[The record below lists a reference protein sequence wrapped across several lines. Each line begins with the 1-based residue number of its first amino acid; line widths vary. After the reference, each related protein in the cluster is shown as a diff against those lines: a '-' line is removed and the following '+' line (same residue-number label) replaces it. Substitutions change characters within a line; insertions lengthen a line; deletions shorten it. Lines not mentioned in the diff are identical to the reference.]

1 MFPVMLDLRGR
12 LAVVVGG
19 GAVGRRKVAALRA
32 AGARVRVVCLEERP
46 DTVPLAPVISKPDA
60 QARGPVPL
68 ACASGLERDNGTE
81 KQEVEWLSTPYEPV
95 HLDGAAIVFAAAT
108 PEVNREVVRDART
121 RGIWV
126 ADAAEPT
133 AGDFHTPAVLRRG
146 DLVVAV
152 STSGA
157 SPLLA
162 ARIRDRLDATLEPEY
177 ADWVALLAE
186 LRPEVLAVEPSRR
199 RAVFD
204 RLCEEGWLERLRGE
218 GVDEVRRAMRAE
230 IAR

>member
-1 MFPVMLDLRGR
+1 MLDLAGR

-19 GAVGRRKVAALRA
+19 GAVGRRKVAVLRA

-46 DTVPLAPVISKPDA
+46 PDVLD
-60 QARGPVPL
+60 G
-68 ACASGLERDNGTE
+68 
-81 KQEVEWLSTPYEPV
+81 EWLCERYRAD

-108 PEVNREVVRDART
+108 PEVNRDVVRDAQA
-121 RGIWV
+121 RGIWA

-146 DLVVAV
+146 GLVVAV

-162 ARIRDRLDATLEPEY
+162 ARIRDRLDAALEPEY

-186 LRPEVLAVEPSRR
+186 LR
-199 RAVFD
+199 
-204 RLCEEGWLERLRGE
+204 
-218 GVDEVRRAMRAE
+218 
-230 IAR
+230 

>member
-1 MFPVMLDLRGR
+1 MFPVMLDLTGR

-46 DTVPLAPVISKPDA
+46 PDVPEGEWIREGYRA
-60 QARGPVPL
+60 
-68 ACASGLERDNGTE
+68 GL
-81 KQEVEWLSTPYEPV
+81 
-95 HLDGAAIVFAAAT
+95 LDGAALVFAAAT
-108 PEVNREVVRDART
+108 PEVNRDVVRDART
-121 RGIWV
+121 RGIWA

-146 DLVVAV
+146 GLVVAV

-162 ARIRDRLDATLEPEY
+162 ARIRDRLDAATEPEY

-186 LRPEVLAVEPSRR
+186 LRPEVLAVSPGRR
-199 RAVFD
+199 RAVFE
-204 RLCEEGWLERLRGE
+204 RLCEGGWLGRLRAE
-218 GVDEVRRAMRAE
+218 GVDVVREAMRDE
-230 IAR
+230 IAG

>member
-46 DTVPLAPVISKPDA
+46 PEEPD
-60 QARGPVPL
+60 
-68 ACASGLERDNGTE
+68 
-81 KQEVEWLSTPYEPV
+81 VEWSCVPYEPV

-108 PEVNREVVRDART
+108 PEVNREVVHDARS

-146 DLVVAV
+146 GLVVAV

-162 ARIRDRLDATLEPEY
+162 ARIRDRLDAALEPEY

-218 GVDEVRRAMRAE
+218 GVDEVRGAMRAE